1 MHYICTAN
9 EGVKFILKRDLYC
22 GSPLTAFFIYI
33 FEVYCVIPK
42 ICSMLL

>member
-22 GSPLTAFFIYI
+22 GSPFTAFFIYLK
-33 FEVYCVIPK
+33 FNV
-42 ICSMLL
+42 